1 MEADP
6 YKFGLDIPEVVRR
19 RRFVDEVEGE
29 VGDMR
34 EELNS
39 ASSPSSRQNAG
50 AIATVTTDDR
60 RDEESSGW
68 NGYEMQY
75 QQEIMHDQDE
85 MLEGV
90 SRTVVNLREQANV
103 MNRELEE
110 QTEMLGVLD
119 GDVDRVEHKL
129 KKGVRDLNTFIRKN
143 EDTASSCCIAIL
155 IVVLIFLLFLVV
167 VL

>member
-1 MEADP
+1 
-6 YKFGLDIPEVVRR
+6 
-19 RRFVDEVEGE
+19 
-29 VGDMR
+29 
-34 EELNS
+34 
-39 ASSPSSRQNAG
+39 
-50 AIATVTTDDR
+50 
-60 RDEESSGW
+60 
-68 NGYEMQY
+68 MQY
-75 QQEIMHDQDE
+75 QQEIIHDQDE

-110 QTEMLGVLD
+110 QTGVLGALD

-167 VL
+167 IL

>member
-1 MEADP
+1 
-6 YKFGLDIPEVVRR
+6 
-19 RRFVDEVEGE
+19 VDEVEGE

-34 EELNS
+34 EEIN
-39 ASSPSSRQNAG
+39 ATSSLPSRQNAG
-50 AIATVTTDDR
+50 ATATGVMDDGG
-60 RDEESSGW
+60 DEEGGGW
-68 NGYEMQY
+68 SGYEMQY
-75 QQEIMHDQDE
+75 QQEIIHDQDE

-110 QTEMLGVLD
+110 QTGVLGALD

-167 VL
+167 IL